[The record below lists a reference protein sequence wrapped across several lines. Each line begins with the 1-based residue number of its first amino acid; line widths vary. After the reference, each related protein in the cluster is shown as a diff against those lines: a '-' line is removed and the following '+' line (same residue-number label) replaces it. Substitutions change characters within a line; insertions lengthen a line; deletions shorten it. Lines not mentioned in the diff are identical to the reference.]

1 MAGKRDQVSLTAL
14 ALATVL
20 ASAAC
25 APGQVVD
32 RVPESLGGLPSGA
45 PARPATPYQYPAV
58 HDMPPARAT
67 QPMTEEEVYN
77 AEKELRAVRDRQE
90 AVAAETEPPDVARKP
105 EQPKTGQKT
114 GAKTG
119 TKSGA
124 KTGAKTN
131 P

>member
-1 MAGKRDQVSLTAL
+1 MAGKRDQVSLALALATAL
-14 ALATVL
+14 ALAGC
-20 ASAAC
+20 AS
-25 APGQVVD
+25 GQVVD
-32 RVPESLGGLPSGA
+32 SVPESLGGLPAGA
-45 PARPATPYQYPAV
+45 PARPVTPYQYPAV

-77 AEKELRAVRDRQE
+77 TEKELRAVRDRQE
-90 AVAAETEPPDVARKP
+90 AVAGETEPLDVTKKP
-105 EQPKTGQKT
+105 EPPKTSQKT

-119 TKSGA
+119 SKSGA